1 MGLRYMNVIVF
12 GTYKVYNTS
21 IDIIVFSQASFNKW
35 FMRSLEENYEIN
47 IYSLYSHCFKVYYFK
62 DCV

>member
-21 IDIIVFSQASFNKW
+21 IDIIVFSQASFNKR

-47 IYSLYSHCFKVYYFK
+47 IHSLYSHCFKVYYFK
-62 DCV
+62 DYV